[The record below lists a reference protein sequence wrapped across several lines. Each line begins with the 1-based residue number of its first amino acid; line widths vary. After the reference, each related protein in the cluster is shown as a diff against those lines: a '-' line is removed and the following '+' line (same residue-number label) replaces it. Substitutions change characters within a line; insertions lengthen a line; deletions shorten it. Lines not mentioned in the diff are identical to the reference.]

1 MSFSASRFRKSRC
14 VIWAAAPSTDGYGDT
29 YSASHDVVCQ
39 FITDGKLQ
47 RDNVGQEFMP
57 SGVFSLAVQ
66 PKVGDYIKLIALDEV
81 APTDL
86 PADAMQVRKVVAG
99 TTLRGPA
106 DYLAYTG

>member
-1 MSFSASRFRKSRC
+1 MSFAASRFRKSRC
-14 VIWAAAPSTDGYGDT
+14 IIWTATPSTDGYGDE
-29 YSASHDVVCQ
+29 YSVSHDVACQ

-47 RDNVGQEFMP
+47 RDNAGQEFMP

-66 PKVGDYIKLIALDEV
+66 PNVGDYIKLVAAGEA

>member
-1 MSFSASRFRKSRC
+1 MSFAASRFRKSRC
-14 VIWAAAPSTDGYGDT
+14 IIWTATPSSDGYGDM
-29 YSASHDVVCQ
+29 YSVSHDAACQ

-47 RDNVGQEFMP
+47 RDNAGQEFMP

-66 PKVGDYIKLIALDEV
+66 PNIGDYIKLVPAGSA
-81 APTDL
+81 APSSL
-86 PADAMQVRKVVAG
+86 PVDAMQVRKVVAG

>member
-1 MSFSASRFRKSRC
+1 MSFAASRFRKSRC
-14 VIWAAAPSTDGYGDT
+14 IIWTATPSTDGYGDT
-29 YSASHDVVCQ
+29 YSVSHDAACQ
-39 FITDGKLQ
+39 FVTDGKLQ
-47 RDNVGQEFMP
+47 RDNAGQEFMP

-66 PKVGDYIKLIALDEV
+66 PKVGDYIKLISVDAV

-106 DYLAYTG
+106 DYLVYTG